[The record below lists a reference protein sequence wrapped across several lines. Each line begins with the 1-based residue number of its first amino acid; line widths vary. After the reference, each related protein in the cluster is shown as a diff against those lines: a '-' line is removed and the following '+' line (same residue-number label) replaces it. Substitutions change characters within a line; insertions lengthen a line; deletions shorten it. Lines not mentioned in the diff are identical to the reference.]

1 MNNEACLSLSLQEI
15 MIYLNKKYDSI
26 VLVDTLLEDLLR
38 LKKSRNDEECY
49 KNLAIFYKTY
59 NLLVYHK
66 CTDKMD
72 SHFRRKI
79 TFILLS
85 RDHYVYTVRQI
96 IQYDDQLIDEQDIPD
111 EAASASTNMS
121 SAIKDAQIEEKSRN
135 FWLKLMEKNYNLVR
149 NLTLMKLQGIK
160 EKELMKN
167 KFSSPSNHNSY
178 QDDYEEITDDE
189 NENNDD
195 SNLNHQNA
203 VY

>member
-1 MNNEACLSLSLQEI
+1 
-15 MIYLNKKYDSI
+15 
-26 VLVDTLLEDLLR
+26 
-38 LKKSRNDEECY
+38 
-49 KNLAIFYKTY
+49 
-59 NLLVYHK
+59 
-66 CTDKMD
+66 
-72 SHFRRKI
+72 
-79 TFILLS
+79 
-85 RDHYVYTVRQI
+85 
-96 IQYDDQLIDEQDIPD
+96 
-111 EAASASTNMS
+111 MS

-149 NLTLMKLQGIK
+149 ILTLMKLQGIK

-189 NENNDD
+189 NDNNDD

>member
-1 MNNEACLSLSLQEI
+1 
-15 MIYLNKKYDSI
+15 
-26 VLVDTLLEDLLR
+26 
-38 LKKSRNDEECY
+38 
-49 KNLAIFYKTY
+49 
-59 NLLVYHK
+59 
-66 CTDKMD
+66 MD

-96 IQYDDQLIDEQDIPD
+96 IQYDDQLIDEQEIPD